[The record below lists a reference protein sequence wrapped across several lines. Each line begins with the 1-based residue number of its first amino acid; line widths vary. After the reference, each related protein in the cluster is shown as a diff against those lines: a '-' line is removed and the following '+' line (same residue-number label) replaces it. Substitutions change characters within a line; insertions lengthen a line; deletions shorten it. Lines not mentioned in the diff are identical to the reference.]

1 MIASSRPAP
10 RAGSGTRQI
19 SQGDEAPPAVPA
31 RALLLALAASRLEPD
46 LRVFDGLE
54 VPVHAVWF

>member
-19 SQGDEAPPAVPA
+19 SHGREPPAAVA
-31 RALLLALAASRLEPD
+31 AGALRLPLAAPRLEPD
-46 LRVFDGLE
+46 LSVFDGLE